1 MSSFSHVHDN
11 DPRTHQ
17 NGLPSHSTEQH
28 WNKSHFGRLCLIF
41 GVGGRG
47 RRHDGV
53 LDDFGAA
60 APPLEVVLL
69 VLVLLVPVSSLLV
82 GALDEAGPAVL
93 PRAAD
98 ADGDVNAAADCVV
111 GEEGLILSKKSFRHF

>member
-1 MSSFSHVHDN
+1 M
-11 DPRTHQ
+11 
-17 NGLPSHSTEQH
+17 
-28 WNKSHFGRLCLIF
+28 CLIF

-47 RRHDGV
+47 RCHDGV
-53 LDDFGAA
+53 LDDFVAA

-69 VLVLLVPVSSLLV
+69 VFVLLVPAFSFLV

-98 ADGDVNAAADCVV
+98 ADGDVDAAADC
-111 GEEGLILSKKSFRHF
+111 GRGGRG

>member
-1 MSSFSHVHDN
+1 M
-11 DPRTHQ
+11 
-17 NGLPSHSTEQH
+17 
-28 WNKSHFGRLCLIF
+28 CLIF
-41 GVGGRG
+41 GVGGGG

-53 LDDFGAA
+53 LDDFVAA

-69 VLVLLVPVSSLLV
+69 VPVSPSLLV

-98 ADGDVNAAADCVV
+98 ADSDVNAAADCVV
-111 GEEGLILSKKSFRHF
+111 GEEGLILSIKSFRHFCTCLRTTST

>member
-1 MSSFSHVHDN
+1 MSMTTIHI
-11 DPRTHQ
+11 PLPARTEQ
-17 NGLPSHSTEQH
+17 QH

-53 LDDFGAA
+53 LDDFVAA

-69 VLVLLVPVSSLLV
+69 VLVLLVPVSPSLLV

-98 ADGDVNAAADCVV
+98 ADGDVDAAADCVV
-111 GEEGLILSKKSFRHF
+111 GEEGLILRKESFRHF